1 MFPKSTWL
9 VLLFLSVSVVAV
21 KAQSKK
27 WKALAVKAD
36 TLYNREEYG
45 AAVELYTKILNA
57 NPPRNGKYEDRTM
70 YGFLYK
76 RAVSYYSIQ
85 EYDKA
90 LADVILFE
98 PQYPRSPQP
107 KLLKAF
113 IYRELDDLDK
123 QLENLSAA
131 MALQPANPDFLKW
144 RGKLYIQ
151 KQMYSQAR
159 KDLMEA
165 RQFEIDAELETYLG
179 LCYYHTGQ
187 RDSAYISFNHAIE
200 LNPTFMATYLYAGS
214 MALEDGNFLL
224 GLEYVNLALRLDGK
238 NPDLLYYKG
247 VALIELNRTEE
258 GCRCLN
264 RAFYAGS
271 DDAADY
277 LEEYCFGGTGR

>member
-1 MFPKSTWL
+1 MRLKSTWL
-9 VLLFLSVSVVAV
+9 VLLFLSVSAATLQ
-21 KAQSKK
+21 AQSKK

-36 TLYNREEYG
+36 TLYNREEYAE
-45 AAVELYTKILNA
+45 AAQLYSKILDA
-57 NPPRNGKYEDRTM
+57 NPPTNGRYEDRTM
-70 YGFLYK
+70 YGLLYK

-85 EYDKA
+85 EYNKA
-90 LADVILFE
+90 LADVNLFE

-113 IYRELDDLDK
+113 IYRELDDVDK

-144 RGKLYIQ
+144 RGRLYIQ
-151 KQMYSQAR
+151 EKKYSEAR

-179 LCYYHTGQ
+179 LCYYHSGQ
-187 RDSAYISFNHAIE
+187 PDSAYISFNHAIE
-200 LNPTFMATYLYAGS
+200 LNPAFMATYLYAGS
-214 MALEDGNFLL
+214 MALDDGNFIL
-224 GLEYVNLALRLDGK
+224 GLEYINLALQLDSK

-277 LEEYCFGGTGR
+277 LEEYCFGGSGR

>member
-1 MFPKSTWL
+1 MRPKSTWL
-9 VLLFLSVSVVAV
+9 VLFFLSVSVATLQ
-21 KAQSKK
+21 AQSKK

-36 TLYNREEYG
+36 TLYNHEEYAE
-45 AAVELYTKILNA
+45 AAALYSKILNA
-57 NPPRNGKYEDRTM
+57 NPPKNGRYADRTM
-70 YGFLYK
+70 YGLLYK
-76 RAVSYYSIQ
+76 RAVSYFSIQ

-113 IYRELDDLDK
+113 IYRELDDKDK

-131 MALQPANPDFLKW
+131 MALQPVNPDFLKW
-144 RGKLYIQ
+144 RGNLYIQ
-151 KQMYSQAR
+151 KQMYSEAR
-159 KDLMEA
+159 RDLMEA

-179 LCYYHTGQ
+179 LCYYHSGQ
-187 RDSAYISFNHAIE
+187 PDSAYVSFNHAIE
-200 LNPTFMATYLYAGS
+200 LNPTFIASYLYAGS
-214 MALEDGNFLL
+214 MALDDGNFAL
-224 GLEYVNLALRLDGK
+224 GLEYVDLALRLDSK
-238 NPDLLYYKG
+238 NADLLYYKG
-247 VALIELNRTEE
+247 LALIELNRTAE

-277 LEEYCFGGTGR
+277 LEEYCFGGSGR